1 MLEGDAASLTKLIVD
16 RIEALPFQAEA
27 FGARQERE
35 ETLLALT
42 HLGDRA
48 ILPELRT
55 RALGGDAT
63 AVEMLAAFGDR
74 ELAVRAVDFLSAENR
89 RIQPFD
95 VALVRL
101 LALLDAREAAPTLR
115 RLLETSPLTSWR
127 AGLERGPL
135 VMALVT
141 ALGELG
147 DEASAPQLVTI
158 LDATSQEYRPV
169 IPLAATALGRLACE
183 DRAPRALESGSCSP
197 R

>member
-1 MLEGDAASLTKLIVD
+1 MLPRSRCSRV
-16 RIEALPFQAEA
+16 
-27 FGARQERE
+27 
-35 ETLLALT
+35 
-42 HLGDRA
+42 HGDR
-48 ILPELRT
+48 
-55 RALGGDAT
+55 G
-63 AVEMLAAFGDR
+63 F
-74 ELAVRAVDFLSAENR
+74 AVRAVDFLSAENR

-95 VALVRL
+95 VALVRM
-101 LALLDAREAAPTLR
+101 LAVLEAREAAPALR

-183 DRAPRALESGSCSP
+183 AALPVLERLVLAPLNGGMCERGSGRSARSAHPSGRPRPRRRAPRPLARP
-197 R
+197 RARR